1 MVRSGVLF
9 QLTLLCILP
18 SSKEPTTE
26 PMERT
31 TATRDLFDCLV
42 RINVLSKGNKP
53 VVYTHVHHLSIHS
66 TVKCLFSER
75 QVVYMYITSR
85 LTPLLSVPSLK
96 GNKPVVYMYI
106 TSRFTPL
113 LSVSSLKG
121 NKPVVYMYITS
132 RFTPL
137 LSVSSLKG
145 NKPVVYMYITSRLT
159 PLLSVPSL
167 KGNKPVVY
175 MYITSR
181 FTPLLSVSS
190 LKGSKPVVVSHAWPI
205 SIKCTRGLFRYCL
218 HEYNLTIICKSLN

>member
-18 SSKEPTTE
+18 SSKEPE

-75 QVVYMYITSR
+75 QQASCIHVHHLSIHSTVKCLFSERQVVYMYITC
-85 LTPLLSVPSLK
+85 
-96 GNKPVVYMYI
+96 
-106 TSRFTPL
+106 RFTPL
-113 LSVSSLKG
+113 LNVSSPKG
-121 NKPVVYMYITS
+121 N
-132 RFTPL
+132 
-137 LSVSSLKG
+137 
-145 NKPVVYMYITSRLT
+145 
-159 PLLSVPSL
+159 
-167 KGNKPVVY
+167 
-175 MYITSR
+175 
-181 FTPLLSVSS
+181 
-190 LKGSKPVVVSHAWPI
+190 KPVVVSHAWPI

>member
-121 NKPVVYMYITS
+121 
-132 RFTPL
+132 
-137 LSVSSLKG
+137 
-145 NKPVVYMYITSRLT
+145 
-159 PLLSVPSL
+159 
-167 KGNKPVVY
+167 
-175 MYITSR
+175 
-181 FTPLLSVSS
+181 
-190 LKGSKPVVVSHAWPI
+190 SKPVVVSHAWPI